1 MAARLHSSWREWPT
15 RPSNDTAGGSRTSSA
30 TTSTSSTTSLYACWP
45 HSRCHPSRPIASL
58 SHPAG
63 RHRRSDR
70 RVCFLFLG
78 STSTGHLDW
87 RSALPLIGL
96 TAWADVRGLANS
108 LFTPLHCSERVQDFR
123 WINPVWIN
131 GLKSAGVRALEFP
144 PPPDHTRTLAR
155 DVPPVHRLTTCWAP
169 RRTSPSLIPHL
180 SPSIRHST
188 PLLPFVLVA
197 VFSHPPSAFMV
208 CLWLRDAVCLARP
221 ATSMV

>member
-1 MAARLHSSWREWPT
+1 MEVGRLPRLHRRQAQRRSTPAGHTVAAIRHVRSPACHT
-15 RPSNDTAGGSRTSSA
+15 R
-30 TTSTSSTTSLYACWP
+30 
-45 HSRCHPSRPIASL
+45 
-58 SHPAG
+58 PAG

-108 LFTPLHCSERVQDFR
+108 LFTPLHCSERVRDFR

-197 VFSHPPSAFMV
+197 VFSHCSLGVPLTLHSLV
-208 CLWLRDAVCLARP
+208 S
-221 ATSMV
+221 T

>member
-15 RPSNDTAGGSRTSSA
+15 RPSNDTADGGRTSSA
-30 TTSTSSTTSLYACWP
+30 TTSTSSTTSLYACRP

-108 LFTPLHCSERVQDFR
+108 LFTPLHCSERVRDFR
-123 WINPVWIN
+123 CINPVWIN
-131 GLKSAGVRALEFP
+131 VLKSAGVRAL
-144 PPPDHTRTLAR
+144 DSLH
-155 DVPPVHRLTTCWAP
+155 HLTTLVRWRGTYRQYTDSPPAGRLAAHRP
-169 RRTSPSLIPHL
+169 RSFLISLRRYDTAHHYPLRTGRCLFSPTLCIYGMSL
-180 SPSIRHST
+180 
-188 PLLPFVLVA
+188 A
-197 VFSHPPSAFMV
+197 A
-208 CLWLRDAVCLARP
+208 
-221 ATSMV
+221 